1 MNILSTVII
10 WRIGHWR
17 KDIAKEEAA
26 EFSLKNIKFTSH
38 KEAAEFSLKNIKFTS
53 PTPSSAFIFCL
64 RSLVKVGAQDVQWLS
79 LLTKPACG

>member
-17 KDIAKEEAA
+17 KDIAKE
-26 EFSLKNIKFTSH
+26 
-38 KEAAEFSLKNIKFTS
+38 EAAEFSLKNIKFTS